1 MKKGFDRL
9 RGVAAASAM
18 GLGLLGG
25 AGSVRA
31 LTVTTKTRVGFNTNT
46 WYSST
51 SSSTIVAHP
60 TEWRGIGNLHNVM
73 GNQSITT
80 AGGFALT
87 IGQTAFGISSAVH
100 RHYAYAYD
108 GAGSMSL
115 AVGNNLFVNPDN
127 TVDLTDNTLT
137 TDIVTNIIAG
147 VNAQIQYH
155 FMERTSLNTAVVRA
169 LYSVTNTTGAPI
181 STSMLVMGNYGSNAT
196 TTVHG
201 TSDGDLIVEAN
212 DYWVASNR
220 YTEPGGMTYVSAIDT
235 VISSHG
241 AGAAVV
247 PVITMTLGSPTGGSG
262 MIDNFGYRYDVTI
275 QAGSTVRVMLFNEL
289 SEVMTQ
295 ALAAAPDFE
304 SLDAAGTAGLLTGLS
319 STQLSE
325 IVNYAAVTDT
335 DSDGVG
341 DNADAF
347 PTNIAASVDADN
359 DGLPDAWNAACNA
372 ACQAG
377 SGLMLDAS
385 LDDTDNDGVIN
396 GSDAFPNDSTETV
409 DSDGDGVGDNADAFP
424 NNATETVDSDGD
436 GVGDNADAFP
446 TDATR
451 SAAAGGS
458 PGAAAPGAD
467 ADLDGVLDADDAFPN
482 DATET
487 VDSDGDGV
495 GDNADAFPTD
505 ATRSAGAGGSSGAD
519 ADLDGVLDANDAFPN
534 DATETVDSDG
544 DGVGDNTDAFPSDS
558 TETVDS
564 DGDSIGDNT
573 DAFPNDSTETVDS
586 DDDGVGDNADAF
598 PTDATETVDSDGD
611 GVGDNADAFPAD
623 ATETLDSDSDG
634 VGDNADAFPTDATRS
649 ALAGDSS
656 GAVGPTGLLA
666 LSGLPVLL
674 RRRKNKAD

>member
-451 SAAAGGS
+451 SA
-458 PGAAAPGAD
+458 
-467 ADLDGVLDADDAFPN
+467 
-482 DATET
+482 
-487 VDSDGDGV
+487 
-495 GDNADAFPTD
+495 
-505 ATRSAGAGGSSGAD
+505 GAGGSSGAD